1 MKHRC
6 RPQCCLVICG
16 RIRCGEREREGRIES
31 RERRQEEAEESER
44 LCCDPTPTV
53 SMSAMSD
60 YVIIILFAKEYGW
73 P

>member
-1 MKHRC
+1 MLLSDMWTDSVWR
-6 RPQCCLVICG
+6 
-16 RIRCGEREREGRIES
+16 ERERGED
-31 RERRQEEAEESER
+31 REEREETEEAEESER